1 MKLAT
6 TVSALALSTA
16 LAAPTAVSAADMVR
30 IAAAPHKAEV
40 TGIMVN
46 DDGQLFLNA
55 QHPGGKDELVE
66 GAIPAFIG
74 YIKGTD
80 FNNYSGTGID
90 IPAEDMRDK
99 MHADG
104 EYVTLGTAGEEIGNG
119 QVIGGVYSAAGELM
133 YVSNDTDYNAFVRLS
148 DTEAYLYTAWEG
160 AGRKGTA
167 AISRLKLIMH
177 DGAWTTDKAASSMLD
192 LSSIDGAW
200 VLCFGHT
207 SPWGSELFAE
217 EYYFFNTALW
227 NHPDNHDADEKPGF
241 AGGNDVT
248 YHMPKVMD
256 QYLGRPSNPYN
267 YGYVIEMTNSDAETP
282 AFTRHYVMGRAS
294 HENAIV
300 MGDGRT
306 AYISDDDS
314 PKYTNEKY
322 NSNSGGVIFKF
333 VADRKRDLSAG
344 TLYAA
349 AAKQDLGTDAHGV
362 GFAIEWVELAH
373 GDNETIKKWVAD
385 YEGKTTADY
394 VVGKTNYISDDDVW
408 NWAEGK
414 TGTDLNGDGAVGS
427 YPDDRPAFLES
438 RKAAAALGATYE
450 WNKMEGV
457 TADGENIYV
466 AMSEVGISMD
476 ASWGHAPW
484 NTGAKDESD
493 PGVIGLDGEYC
504 GGVYKAPILADFSFN
519 RLEPAVMGK
528 TLPGEKAGC
537 DPEGIANPDNIM
549 AFPGGL
555 LIAEDAGPKKHP
567 VDMLWLVKN

>member
-1 MKLAT
+1 MKLIS
-6 TVSALALSTA
+6 TVSKITLAAALS
-16 LAAPTAVSAADMVR
+16 APGVAMATDMVR
-30 IAAAPHKAEV
+30 IAAAPTKAEV

-46 DDGQLFLNA
+46 DSGELFLNA

-74 YIKGTD
+74 YVKGTN
-80 FNNYSGTGID
+80 FNDYSGSGIG

-104 EYVTLGTAGEEIGNG
+104 EYITLGTAGEEIGNG
-119 QVIGGVYSAAGELM
+119 QILGGIYTKAGELM
-133 YVSNDTDYNAFVRLS
+133 YVSNDTDYNAFVRLNDS
-148 DTEAYLYTAWEG
+148 EAYLYTAWEG
-160 AGRKGTA
+160 AGRKGA
-167 AISRLKLIMH
+167 SAISRLKLNWQDDQWI
-177 DGAWTTDKAASSMLD
+177 TDKAASSMVD
-192 LSSIDGAW
+192 LSSIEGGW

-256 QYLGRPSNPYN
+256 QYLGATSNPYN
-267 YGYVIEMTNSDAETP
+267 YGYVIEMSDTSADQPT
-282 AFTRHYVMGRAS
+282 FVRHYSMGRAS
-294 HENAIV
+294 HENAVV

-306 AYISDDDS
+306 VYISDDDS
-314 PKYTNEKY
+314 PKYTDAKY
-322 NSNSGGVIFKF
+322 NSNSGGVLFKF
-333 VADRKRDLSAG
+333 IADRKRDLSSG
-344 TLYAA
+344 TLF
-349 AAKQDLGTDAHGV
+349 AAKATQDAGSDPNTT
-362 GFAIEWVELAH
+362 GFDIEWVKLGH
-373 GDNETIKKWVAD
+373 GDNATIRQWVAEYD
-385 YEGKTTADY
+385 GITPDQY
-394 VVGKTNYISDDDVW
+394 VDGQTNYISDADVW

-414 TGTDLNGDGAVGS
+414 TGSDLNGDGTVGS

-457 TADGENIYV
+457 TADGENVYV

-476 ASWGHAPW
+476 VKWGHAPW
-484 NTGAKDESD
+484 HTGARDESM
-493 PGVIGLDGEYC
+493 PGHVGLDGEYC
-504 GGVYKAPILADFSFN
+504 GGVYKAEIKADYSID
-519 RLEPAVMGK
+519 RLEPAIMGK
-528 TLPGEKAGC
+528 TLPGENAGC
-537 DPEGIANPDNIM
+537 DHEAIANPDNIM

-555 LIAEDAGPKKHP
+555 LIAEDAGPKMHP